1 MQPAAKK
8 KRLTR
13 ETTRGT
19 SPRSFAHA
27 TIKCKKTPAYAS
39 AYKAMTLASA
49 KQANRRIGT
58 ADWYR
63 LKKDALVAT
72 IVLNHFAEEIQRFFR
87 HVVVTTRD
95 SDDDTHTAVC
105 PISLKPITE
114 IPCGHRFRHGNIWFN
129 KDTLA
134 QYMRKTSD
142 FMNPVT
148 RVELREEDVL
158 KVDPGLIKQYR
169 HRKELAERMAE
180 DMALVQSV
188 ENELEE
194 VFQDMVEAA
203 QEIRTRMEFR
213 IVFDHLAEDFQ
224 ECHGDL
230 TELDRDRS
238 VLTLKSL
245 GDLVDGDPTRRVH
258 MSKKRER
265 ILRHFLKTQKPQG

>member
-8 KRLTR
+8 KRLTQ
-13 ETTRGT
+13 EPTGGT
-19 SPRSFAHA
+19 VPGSFARA

-39 AYKAMTLASA
+39 AYKAMTLVSA

-58 ADWYR
+58 ANWYR

-72 IVLNHFAEEIQRFFR
+72 IVLNHFAQEIQRFFR
-87 HVVVTTRD
+87 RVVVVTTHD
-95 SDDDTHTAVC
+95 GDDDTNTAVC
-105 PISLKPITE
+105 PISLKPIAE

-129 KDTLA
+129 KEILA

-142 FMNPVT
+142 FINPVT

-158 KVDPGLIKQYR
+158 RIDPGLINQYK
-169 HRKELAERMAE
+169 HRREHVARMAE
-180 DMALVQSV
+180 DMAVVQSV

-194 VFQDMVEAA
+194 VFQEMVEAA
-203 QEIRTRMEFR
+203 QEIPTRMEFR
-213 IVFDHLAEDFQ
+213 IVFDNLAEDFQ
-224 ECHGDL
+224 QCHGDL

-238 VLTLKSL
+238 ALTMKSL

-265 ILRHFLKTQKPQG
+265 ILRHFLKTQK

>member
-8 KRLTR
+8 KRLARER
-13 ETTRGT
+13 ETTGC
-19 SPRSFAHA
+19 SVPGSFAHA
-27 TIKCKKTPAYAS
+27 TIKCKQTPTYAS
-39 AYKAMTLASA
+39 AYKAMTLVSA

-58 ADWYR
+58 ANWYR

-72 IVLNHFAEEIQRFFR
+72 IVLHHFAEEIQRFFR
-87 HVVVTTRD
+87 HVVVTTHDR
-95 SDDDTHTAVC
+95 DDDTNTAVC
-105 PISLKPITE
+105 PISLKPVAE
-114 IPCGHRFRHGNIWFN
+114 IPCTHRFRHGNIWFN
-129 KDTLA
+129 KEILA

-142 FMNPVT
+142 FINPVT

-158 KVDPGLIKQYR
+158 RIDPGLINQYQ
-169 HRKELAERMAE
+169 HRKELVACMAE

-203 QEIRTRMEFR
+203 QEIPTRMEFR
-213 IVFDHLAEDFQ
+213 IVFDNLAEDFQ
-224 ECHGDL
+224 QCHGDL
-230 TELDRDRS
+230 IELDRERS
-238 VLTLKSL
+238 VLTMKSL

-265 ILRHFLKTQKPQG
+265 ILRHFLKTQT